1 MERNV
6 QVCGSAS
13 VDELLANASME
24 KSLAATVVAQSCATV
39 TTRHITDQAQ
49 ATGSKGL
56 PNVKMSTHCLFFSWS
71 KVG

>member
-1 MERNV
+1 MYRE
-6 QVCGSAS
+6 VCGSAS
-13 VDELLANASME
+13 VDEILANASME
-24 KSLAATVVAQSCATV
+24 KSLAATVVAQPCATV